1 MPQQVIKAA
10 HVEPVF
16 IESMHL
22 PDNIDIPT
30 MCRAAERVVGSAGIE
45 GAFPDGGL
53 WRVYPM
59 TPVGRAKLLANGLDI
74 GGKWVATDAA
84 NPFIM
89 RGHNLDQPS
98 TRLTV
103 GPLPFSMSDDAVI
116 RALEREGLKIRGKM
130 SWEMARLKDRTMTG
144 WKSGRRIIWIELPA
158 TPPRKL
164 LEVGPLRVEIYY
176 REMREQTAKCWNCK
190 KFGHRSA
197 QCPVDTVCFVCH
209 EPGHKKGDAM
219 CNLGVNVDQDSS
231 DDESELGRVEGQ
243 SEADLQGHQ
252 GTDDEGRDGET
263 SAERYVIIPQAAC
276 ITNGARDPLPAVS
289 TPKTA
294 EKIPLPPDSEDDVAT
309 RTVLATR
316 KGTSKV
322 KPVSR
327 TYAEVVSQGECSSS
341 SSSEEEDKVEKVPF
355 KVAARKSKSK
365 RAKAAAGRKVTSGGN
380 AGKMRQSDITSFA
393 GMSKKRIGT
402 ETSPDFDHKGSQ
414 SQKQRF

>member
-1 MPQQVIKAA
+1 
-10 HVEPVF
+10 
-16 IESMHL
+16 
-22 PDNIDIPT
+22 
-30 MCRAAERVVGSAGIE
+30 
-45 GAFPDGGL
+45 
-53 WRVYPM
+53 M

-190 KFGHRSA
+190 QFGHRSA

-219 CNLGVNVDQDSS
+219 CNQGVNVDQDSS

-289 TPKTA
+289 SPKTA

-309 RTVLATR
+309 RTVLASR
-316 KGTSKV
+316 KGTSNV

-327 TYAEVVSQGECSSS
+327 TYAEVVSQGEFSSS

-393 GMSKKRIGT
+393 SMSKKRIGT

-414 SQKQRF
+414 SQKQRL